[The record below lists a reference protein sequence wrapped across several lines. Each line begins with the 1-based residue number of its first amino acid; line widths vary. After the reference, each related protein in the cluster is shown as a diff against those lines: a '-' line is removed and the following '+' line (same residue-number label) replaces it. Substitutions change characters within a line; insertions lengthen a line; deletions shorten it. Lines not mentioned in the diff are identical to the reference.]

1 MQLGAVHLFDGG
13 GAEDAPDFAAF
24 REHLSQR
31 LQLWPRLRQRIVEV
45 PLNVACPY
53 WLDDPDFYL
62 DHHLSRAT
70 LNAPRSQQS
79 LMTLAADLFSRPLD
93 RRRALWSITYVE
105 GLSRLGGLGAG
116 SFALITRVHQAMA
129 SDLGIDDMLLRITG
143 SSPTHTPPPR
153 RAWRPEPVP
162 SDAQMLAKAYGKA
175 FSNPVE
181 LARLVARGA
190 MVAAQVVKEGTARRR
205 ELPPHIYAAPPT
217 RWNQAVT
224 PARRMAVA
232 RVPLSN
238 LCAIRKRVG
247 DAQINDVVVAL
258 CSGAL
263 RDLLASG
270 DALPV
275 QPLVGLCPV
284 LSRVDDKPAALPMML
299 PLATDV
305 DDPAARLHGISAAAA
320 KSGLYRGAET
330 LEEISGRAPMTLAV
344 EGIRLYTG
352 LHLADRF
359 RPMFNLV
366 CLYMPSTGEPR
377 YLMGARL
384 KSRYF
389 ALPLLDGQGLT
400 MTASSCDDQMDL
412 TVLACPDCV
421 PGLDRWPAAVQRAL
435 RALTRVF
442 D

>member
-13 GAEDAPDFAAF
+13 AATSAPDFEAF
-24 REHLSQR
+24 RDHLDQR
-31 LQLWPRLRQRIVEV
+31 LQFWPRLRQRIVEV

-62 DHHLSRAT
+62 DHHLSRVT
-70 LNAPRSQQS
+70 LNTPRNQQS
-79 LMTLAADLFSRPLD
+79 LMTLAADVFSRPLD

-105 GLSRLGGLGAG
+105 GLSRLAGLGAG

-143 SSPTHTPPPR
+143 SSPTHTPPPY

-162 SDAQMLAKAYGKA
+162 SDAQMLAKTYGKA

-190 MVAAQVVKEGTARRR
+190 MVAAQVVREGTARRR
-205 ELPPHIYAAPPT
+205 DMPPHIYAAPPT
-217 RWNQAVT
+217 RWNKAVT

-232 RVPLSN
+232 RVSLSSV
-238 LCAIRKRVG
+238 CAIRKHAG
-247 DAQINDVVVAL
+247 EAQINDVVAAL
-258 CSGAL
+258 CGGAL
-263 RDLLASG
+263 RNLFASG
-270 DALPV
+270 GVLPE

-284 LSRVDDKPAALPMML
+284 LSRVDDKPAALPMLL

-305 DDPAARLHGISAAAA
+305 DDPAARLKGISTAAAR
-320 KSGLYRGAET
+320 SGLYRSAIA
-330 LEEISGRAPMTLAV
+330 LQEISGRAPMTLAV

-359 RPMFNLV
+359 RPIFNLV

-400 MTASSCDDQMDL
+400 VTASSCDDQMDL

-421 PGLDRWPAAVQRAL
+421 PGLDRWPAAIKQAL
-435 RALTRVF
+435 RALTRAF
-442 D
+442 A